1 MLVLNLGRRLAELA
15 ADVAQTGQGARD
27 PAAAPWRRG
36 GGTHPTA
43 PLAPPAHAIG
53 DRAVHLDDPT
63 VRHLIGVIRVA
74 VVGGPGPL
82 GEALTEDA
90 RGWSPAFS
98 FAARAEAETA
108 LRDQV
113 IPVTVLSFDVDA
125 LFWADPFAFVEWRL
139 DATVDDP
146 LLVADDVLIEAQG
159 SPLALSGA
167 TVAELRGG
175 RIAVVHT
182 YYDDAA
188 LIEQIILG
196 C

>member
-1 MLVLNLGRRLAELA
+1 M
-15 ADVAQTGQGARD
+15 
-27 PAAAPWRRG
+27 
-36 GGTHPTA
+36 
-43 PLAPPAHAIG
+43 
-53 DRAVHLDDPT
+53 
-63 VRHLIGVIRVA
+63 A